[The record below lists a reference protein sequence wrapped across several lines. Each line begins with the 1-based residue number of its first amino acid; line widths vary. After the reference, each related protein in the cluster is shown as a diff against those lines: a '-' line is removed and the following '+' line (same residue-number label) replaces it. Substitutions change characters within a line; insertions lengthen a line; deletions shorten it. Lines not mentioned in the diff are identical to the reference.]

1 MDMVLKK
8 SVINIDELGRAGPY
22 SHAVR
27 AGNLLFL
34 SGMIGLNNTGKNS
47 FEEQFRSAMNKISK
61 ILESAGSSTADIVK
75 MTVYLSDQATF
86 KEMNGLFQE
95 YFRISPPARTTIVCG
110 FVVPDAL
117 VELDAV
123 AMLSSDE

>member
-1 MDMVLKK
+1 MVSEK
-8 SVINIDELGRAGPY
+8 SVINLDELSRAGPY

-34 SGMIGLNNTGKNS
+34 SGMIGINDAGKNS
-47 FEEQFRSAMNKISK
+47 FEDQFRSAMSKISK

-75 MTVYLSDQATF
+75 LTVYISDQATF
-86 KEMNGLFQE
+86 REMNSLFQE
-95 YFRISPPARTTIVCG
+95 YFRVSPPARTTIVCG
-110 FVVPDAL
+110 FVAPDVK

-123 AMLSSDE
+123 AMLNSDE

>member
-1 MDMVLKK
+1 MVSKK
-8 SVINIDELGRAGPY
+8 SVINLDELGRAGPY

-47 FEEQFRSAMNKISK
+47 FEEQFRSAMGKILK
-61 ILESAGSSTADIVK
+61 ILESSGSSTTDIVK
-75 MTVYLSDQATF
+75 MTVYMSDQATF
-86 KEMNGLFQE
+86 KEMNSLFQE
-95 YFRISPPARTTIVCG
+95 YFKVSPPARTTIVCG

>member
-1 MDMVLKK
+1 MDMVSKK
-8 SVINIDELGRAGPY
+8 SVINLDELGRAGPY

-27 AGNLLFL
+27 EGNLLFL

-47 FEEQFRSAMNKISK
+47 FEEEFRSAMGKILK
-61 ILESAGSSTADIVK
+61 ILESSGSSTTDIVK
-75 MTVYLSDQATF
+75 MTVYMSDQATF
-86 KEMNGLFQE
+86 KEMNSLFQE
-95 YFRISPPARTTIVCG
+95 YFKVSPPARTTIVCG

-123 AMLSSDE
+123 AMIPSDE